1 MKEICL
7 ERLKDLV
14 LARLSVGGK
23 STRRAKGGK
32 GSKRPPTP
40 ADLGKALYPL
50 VQRRVSAPEW
60 KRLLERALASL
71 RAEQL
76 IESERLVI
84 TPAGAARLAAALGSK
99 PSRPARDWREFRLEY
114 LPRLV
119 FDALPAA
126 REGAARPSAA
136 VLAQRLGVTPS
147 SKSERSART
156 AELAGVVD
164 TWLCATLG
172 LPAKQPLTLSALRGA
187 LLARELGLPARPLAQ
202 VTGVA
207 IATLSGAT
215 SGNDDAVSDAYTL
228 RWLFDEPPPRAT
240 KGQGERNAPSERNAP
255 APPVANAAASLE
267 RIAAKALQAAGGPEA
282 RRFGPDKVFIGSVW
296 RALSDD
302 PEIAELGEA
311 GFKHQLAEAHRRGLL
326 ELGRAD
332 LVAAMDPSE
341 LAASEV
347 THRNATYHFI
357 LGRAS
362 A

>member
-50 VQRRVSAPEW
+50 VGRRLSAPEW

-71 RAEQL
+71 RAEHL
-76 IESERLVI
+76 IESDRLVI
-84 TPAGAARLAAALGSK
+84 TPAGAARLEAALGSK
-99 PSRPARDWREFRLEY
+99 PPRPARDWREFRLQH

-126 REGAARPSAA
+126 REGTARPSAA
-136 VLAQRLGVTPS
+136 VLAERLGVTPS
-147 SKSERSART
+147 SKSKRSTRA
-156 AELAGVVD
+156 AEIAGVVD

-172 LPAKQPLTLSALRGA
+172 LPTEQPLTLSALRGA
-187 LLARELGLPARPLAQ
+187 LLARELGLPARPLTQ

-215 SGNDDAVSDAYTL
+215 SGSDDAVSDAYTV

-240 KGQGERNAPSERNAP
+240 KASGGRKAP
-255 APPVANAAASLE
+255 APPSGSSVASLE
-267 RIAAKALQAAGGPEA
+267 RIAAKAMKAAKGPEA
-282 RRFGPDKVFIGSVW
+282 RQFGPDKVFIGSVW
-296 RALSDD
+296 RALAGD
-302 PEIAELGEA
+302 PEIAALGEA

-332 LVAAMDPSE
+332 LVAAMDPRE
-341 LAASEV
+341 LSASEV
-347 THRNATYHFI
+347 IHQNATYHFI
-357 LGRAS
+357 LRGAS